1 MCSPNIVKISRH
13 FFDSFN
19 NIELTSDTTVLKVS
33 EIDLHLVRSD
43 LDLRLAQSRTDL
55 GMEEGVKEADTDSLG
70 ITLMVSKKTGFSMTF
85 PLSLSPLA
93 SSSVALWIR
102 RAMLSS
108 PWTVTRVT

>member
-1 MCSPNIVKISRH
+1 MTALINI
-13 FFDSFN
+13 D
-19 NIELTSDTTVLKVS
+19 LTSDAAILEVS

-55 GMEEGVKEADTDSLG
+55 GMEEGVKEADTDSLGILG

-108 PWTVTRVT
+108 PCTVTRVT